1 MNCHRSTGRLE
12 DNRPVTNCAGHS
24 ARGQKRKLALGGVG
38 AFKAGNSSLIL
49 GLTGAGSRADC
60 LAAVLPEGPV
70 AGSGQILLV
79 ASEAMCFGAPI
90 RLRGEQMS
98 SLKITLRPDQKIDIG
113 SSYRLADGQV
123 RGQALTL
130 ERDNLPA
137 FADRFEE
144 FLRGAVSPDVN
155 HAMGN
160 DVVAFVYGGTD
171 YQPILTIINL
181 GSNRGTLWLN
191 VEQGPDLIA
200 TVRSFVASS
209 R

>member
-1 MNCHRSTGRLE
+1 
-12 DNRPVTNCAGHS
+12 
-24 ARGQKRKLALGGVG
+24 
-38 AFKAGNSSLIL
+38 
-49 GLTGAGSRADC
+49 
-60 LAAVLPEGPV
+60 
-70 AGSGQILLV
+70 
-79 ASEAMCFGAPI
+79 
-90 RLRGEQMS
+90 MS

-200 TVRSFVASS
+200 TVRSFVAS
-209 R
+209 RR